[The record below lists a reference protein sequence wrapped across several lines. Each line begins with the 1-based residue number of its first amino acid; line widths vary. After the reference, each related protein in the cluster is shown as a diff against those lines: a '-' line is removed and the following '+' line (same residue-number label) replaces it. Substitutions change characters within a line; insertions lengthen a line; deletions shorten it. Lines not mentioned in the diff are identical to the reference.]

1 MSEMSDY
8 DKANIREIL
17 AGDGDWYTAHLIRLI
32 VKADGNNLR
41 KLARVYPDE
50 VQAVLEFLG
59 DRHGE
64 VFASLVP
71 DDCCCHDTAGCV
83 EIAREQRP

>member
-1 MSEMSDY
+1 MMELSDY
-8 DKANIREIL
+8 DKANIAGIL
-17 AGDGDWYTAHLIRLI
+17 AGDGDWYAAHLIRLI
-32 VKADGNNLR
+32 AKADGNNLR
-41 KLARVYPDE
+41 KLVRVYPDE
-50 VQAVLEFLG
+50 VRAVLEFLG
-59 DRHGE
+59 DRRGE